1 MRVRFLLSAKRILP
15 GVGATGVRFIF
26 TLARCF
32 RFSQLSQLAQ
42 LAQPSQIAQLLNFV
56 SSGRIKALFF
66 VISFSLASCVSYEPA
81 QLIPELTLSG
91 EDVSFS
97 SANTSERQID
107 FGLTVGANESDSL
120 FDLATLPGVLV
131 REVIAGGAAAT
142 AGIRTGDV
150 ILRIDNLP
158 IDKPDALASI
168 EQTAQPATFEFTVRR
183 DTTVFL
189 ASVIA
194 SPARS
199 TPPPRELYRSD
210 PLATRAGY
218 TTQLLTLSTSTSRSI
233 AAATVVDIQLDSPL
247 IPAGI
252 EIGDAIIALEGREIN
267 SAQDLISRLTLEHE
281 LGDRVEVDVYDGS
294 SVQRKNL
301 VLWHPGR
308 RISRV
313 SLGPLL
319 NYEASAQN
327 ATTSFTFINLW
338 LFSVYQYGQSGG
350 ERTHKLLRIF
360 EFASDY
366 GELIE
371 EPQP

>member
-1 MRVRFLLSAKRILP
+1 MSLPFLLSSIRVLHVRSAH
-15 GVGATGVRFIF
+15 GVGSFF
-26 TLARCF
+26 KLARCF
-32 RFSQLSQLAQ
+32 RSFRFSHLAQ
-42 LAQPSQIAQLLNFV
+42 LLTFV
-56 SSGRIKALFF
+56 CSGGIRTLFF
-66 VISFSLASCVSYEPA
+66 FAAFPLTGCLSYEPA

-142 AGIRTGDV
+142 AGIHTGDV
-150 ILRIDNLP
+150 ILRIDSLR
-158 IDKPDALASI
+158 IDKPDTLASI

-199 TPPPRELYRSD
+199 TAPPRELYRSD

-218 TTQLLTLSTSTSRSI
+218 TTQLLSLSTSTSRSI

-247 IPAGI
+247 ILAGI

-294 SVQRKNL
+294 SIQRKTL

-308 RISRV
+308 RISRI

-319 NYEASAQN
+319 NYEASTQK
-327 ATTSFTFINLW
+327 ATTSFTFIDLW
-338 LFSVYQYGQSGG
+338 LFSVYKYGQSGG
-350 ERTHKLLRIF
+350 ERTHKLLSIF

>member
-1 MRVRFLLSAKRILP
+1 MSLHFLLSSIRVLYVRSAR
-15 GVGATGVRFIF
+15 GVGSIF
-26 TLARCF
+26 KLARCF
-32 RFSQLSQLAQ
+32 RSFQFFHLAQ
-42 LAQPSQIAQLLNFV
+42 LLTFV
-56 SSGRIKALFF
+56 CSGGIRTLFF
-66 VISFSLASCVSYEPA
+66 FAAFPLTGCLSYEPA

-150 ILRIDNLP
+150 ILRIDSLP
-158 IDKPDALASI
+158 IDKPDTLARM

-183 DTTVFL
+183 DTTVFM

-199 TPPPRELYRSD
+199 TAPPRELYRSD

-218 TTQLLTLSTSTSRSI
+218 TTQLLSLSTSTSRSI
-233 AAATVVDIQLDSPL
+233 AAATVLDIQLDSPL
-247 IPAGI
+247 ILAGI

-294 SVQRKNL
+294 SIQRKTL

-319 NYEASAQN
+319 NYEASTQN
-327 ATTSFTFINLW
+327 ATTSFTFIDLW
-338 LFSVYQYGQSGG
+338 LFSVYKYGQSGG
-350 ERTHKLLRIF
+350 ERTHKLLSIF

>member
-1 MRVRFLLSAKRILP
+1 MRVRFLLSAMRRLLS
-15 GVGATGVRFIF
+15 VNATGSIF
-26 TLARCF
+26 GLARYLRLF
-32 RFSQLSQLAQ
+32 QPDNLFQLSRLSW
-42 LAQPSQIAQLLNFV
+42 LSSFV
-56 SSGRIKALFF
+56 SSGRIKVLFF
-66 VISFSLASCVSYEPA
+66 FAAFPLTGCLSYEPA

-97 SANTSERQID
+97 SANTSEHQID
-107 FGLTVGANESDSL
+107 FGLTVGVNESDSL

-131 REVIAGGAAAT
+131 REVIAGGAAAI
-142 AGIRTGDV
+142 AGIRAGDV
-150 ILRIDNLP
+150 ILRIDNLS

-189 ASVIA
+189 AVVIA

-199 TPPPRELYRSD
+199 TPAPRELYRSD

-218 TTQLLTLSTSTSRSI
+218 TTQLLSLSTSTSRSL
-233 AAATVVDIQLDSPL
+233 AAAKIVDIQIDSPL

-252 EIGDAIIALEGREIN
+252 EIGDSIIALEGREIN
-267 SAQDLISRLTLEHE
+267 SAQGLISRLTLEHE

-294 SVQRKNL
+294 SVQRKAL

-308 RISRV
+308 RVSRV

-327 ATTSFTFINLW
+327 ATTSFTFIDLW

-350 ERTHKLLRIF
+350 ERTHKLLSIF